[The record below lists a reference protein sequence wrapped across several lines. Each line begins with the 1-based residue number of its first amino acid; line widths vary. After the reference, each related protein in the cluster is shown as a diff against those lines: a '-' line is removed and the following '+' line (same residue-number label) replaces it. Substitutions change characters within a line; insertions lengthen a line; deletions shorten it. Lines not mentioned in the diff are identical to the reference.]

1 MENNRAPR
9 ARFIAAII
17 LFLAVVI
24 GDLVLCRDYL
34 AQGLPTWPACLI
46 IELVMLVLL
55 VIGGILFCN
64 RRGLNS
70 NKKLILAFGV
80 FLVWCVITVVLFTD
94 YKAMY
99 LSTLNTEFPSYGAAI
114 ACLKLVLVL
123 CGLTALIPVAPAP
136 TGRAYADG
144 LARAYQKQ
152 NIEQAK
158 TAAAEAQKDLER
170 RVEQLRSSMSPEELE
185 ALTRKL
191 KQESA
196 PAAAEE
202 SHEKTEEK

>member
-1 MENNRAPR
+1 MVDIVTRVNN
-9 ARFIAAII
+9 
-17 LFLAVVI
+17 VVN
-24 GDLVLCRDYL
+24 GFVW
-34 AQGLPTWPACLI
+34 GP
-46 IELVMLVLL
+46 VMLALL

-64 RRGLNS
+64 RRGLDT
-70 NKKLILAFGV
+70 NKKLILGFGF
-80 FLVWCVITVVLFTD
+80 FLVWCVLTVIFFAD
-94 YKAMY
+94 YKALY
-99 LSTLNTEFPSYGAAI
+99 LSTLHTEYPSYGAAI
-114 ACLKLVLVL
+114 TCLKLMLVL

-185 ALTRKL
+185 ALMQKL

-196 PAAAEE
+196 PAVAEE

>member
-1 MENNRAPR
+1 M
-9 ARFIAAII
+9 
-17 LFLAVVI
+17 
-24 GDLVLCRDYL
+24 
-34 AQGLPTWPACLI
+34 
-46 IELVMLVLL
+46 
-55 VIGGILFCN
+55 
-64 RRGLNS
+64 
-70 NKKLILAFGV
+70 
-80 FLVWCVITVVLFTD
+80 WCVLTVIFFAD
-94 YKAMY
+94 YKALY
-99 LSTLNTEFPSYGAAI
+99 LSTLHTEYPSYGAAI
-114 ACLKLVLVL
+114 TCLKLVLVL

-158 TAAAEAQKDLER
+158 TAAAEAQKDLE
-170 RVEQLRSSMSPEELE
+170 LRSCMSPEELE

>member
-1 MENNRAPR
+1 M
-9 ARFIAAII
+9 
-17 LFLAVVI
+17 LA
-24 GDLVLCRDYL
+24 
-34 AQGLPTWPACLI
+34 
-46 IELVMLVLL
+46 LL

-64 RRGLNS
+64 RRGLDT
-70 NKKLILAFGV
+70 NKKLILGFGF
-80 FLVWCVITVVLFTD
+80 FLVWCVLTVIFFAD
-94 YKAMY
+94 YKALY
-99 LSTLNTEFPSYGAAI
+99 LSTLHTEYPSYGAAI
-114 ACLKLVLVL
+114 HLPEA
-123 CGLTALIPVAPAP
+123 GAGALRFDGFDPVAPAP

>member
-9 ARFIAAII
+9 ARFVAAII

-80 FLVWCVITVVLFTD
+80 FLVWCVITVVLFAD

-136 TGRAYADG
+136 TGREYAEG
-144 LARAYQKQ
+144 LARAYERQ
-152 NIEQAK
+152 NIERAK
-158 TAAAEAQKDLER
+158 NAAAEAQRDLEQR
-170 RVEQLRSSMSPEELE
+170 MEQLRNSLSPEELA
-185 ALTRKL
+185 ALAGKL
-191 KQESA
+191 TAEA
-196 PAAAEE
+196 PAEE
-202 SHEKTEEK
+202 KETEEN

>member
-1 MENNRAPR
+1 MEQFMKINT
-9 ARFIAAII
+9 
-17 LFLAVVI
+17 AVNGFVW
-24 GDLVLCRDYL
+24 G
-34 AQGLPTWPACLI
+34 P
-46 IELVMLVLL
+46 VMLVLL

-80 FLVWCVITVVLFTD
+80 FLVWCVITVVLFAD

-136 TGRAYADG
+136 TGREYAEG
-144 LARAYQKQ
+144 LARAYERQ
-152 NIEQAK
+152 NIERAK
-158 TAAAEAQKDLER
+158 NAAAEAQRDLEQR
-170 RVEQLRSSMSPEELE
+170 MEQLRNSLSPEELA
-185 ALTRKL
+185 ALAGKMTA
-191 KQESA
+191 ET
-196 PAAAEE
+196 PAEE
-202 SHEKTEEK
+202 KETEEN